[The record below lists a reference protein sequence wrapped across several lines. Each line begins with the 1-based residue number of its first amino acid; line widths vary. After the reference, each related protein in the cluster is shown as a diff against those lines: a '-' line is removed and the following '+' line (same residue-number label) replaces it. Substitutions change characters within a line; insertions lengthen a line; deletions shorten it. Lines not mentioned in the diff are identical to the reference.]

1 MMKNDGWFWKNLK
14 IHQFFVLYVPRER
27 ERERE
32 REERRAFIFKRFFVK
47 EINCWRC
54 VCLLFFR

>member
-1 MMKNDGWFWKNLK
+1 MTGWFWKNLK

-32 REERRAFIFKRFFVK
+32 KRDEYLYLSAF
-47 EINCWRC
+47 
-54 VCLLFFR
+54 L